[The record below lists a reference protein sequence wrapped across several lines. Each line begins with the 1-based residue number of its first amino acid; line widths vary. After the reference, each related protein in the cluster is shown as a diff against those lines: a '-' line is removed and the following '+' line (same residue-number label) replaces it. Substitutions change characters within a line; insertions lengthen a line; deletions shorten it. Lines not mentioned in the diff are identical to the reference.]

1 MDARLARE
9 GGGRRPA
16 PVNMRSGAKRSGA
29 YAEPMEG
36 RSIPLY
42 VRSMTA
48 SGRASVSRSWRRLR
62 VAFLAGPACRVP
74 GEASVSRSW
83 PGRPS
88 ASVSSI

>member
-48 SGRASVSRSWRRLR
+48 SGRASVSRSWRGLR
-62 VAFLAGPACRVP
+62 VAFLAGPSLGV
-74 GEASVSRSW
+74 GVVNLM
-83 PGRPS
+83 GRG
-88 ASVSSI
+88 AGVNLA